1 MLEGNSQAGRTLIN
15 QREAAARLG
24 VSFNTLRS
32 YLDALAV
39 IEDMDR
45 ADKGVGS
52 ILRSRS
58 VDAVRA
64 FGRWSRFDRLG
75 AVEFVREHPEF
86 SSVAVRKAERLARQ
100 KIFAPQ
106 PNLWSALLASA
117 KKRSFRTVRIR
128 RDIVAA
134 WRSRWQTFDPP
145 RMLDELSGMVWD
157 FRFHPVAGEYER
169 QLGLEGAAYLPG
181 APSWMKKDRE
191 LFTERLRRLPGYV
204 EQRGAGVVALMRMP
218 RFALPEIF
226 RRESRNFQFRSM
238 LLAERYP
245 LVLLPLPDP
254 AARDAFQE
262 GMVEVPCS
270 DEGEKMALSLRDHQR
285 EWESSNEGTDP
296 PATLLLTGPQRG
308 VILLTTPDTLFADL
322 FEVL

>member
-1 MLEGNSQAGRTLIN
+1 MMTGTPTSRQWLDTAQQARSMLEGNSQAGRTLIN

-100 KIFAPQ
+100 KIVAPQ
-106 PNLWSALLASA
+106 SNLWDALLASA
-117 KKRSFRTVRIR
+117 KKSSRPVRIR

-134 WRSRWQTFDPP
+134 WRSRWQTFVPP
-145 RMLDELSGMVWD
+145 RMLDELSWMAWD
-157 FRFHPVAGEYER
+157 FRFHPVAEE
-169 QLGLEGAAYLPG
+169 
-181 APSWMKKDRE
+181 
-191 LFTERLRRLPGYV
+191 
-204 EQRGAGVVALMRMP
+204 
-218 RFALPEIF
+218 
-226 RRESRNFQFRSM
+226 
-238 LLAERYP
+238 
-245 LVLLPLPDP
+245 
-254 AARDAFQE
+254 
-262 GMVEVPCS
+262 
-270 DEGEKMALSLRDHQR
+270 
-285 EWESSNEGTDP
+285 
-296 PATLLLTGPQRG
+296 
-308 VILLTTPDTLFADL
+308 
-322 FEVL
+322 